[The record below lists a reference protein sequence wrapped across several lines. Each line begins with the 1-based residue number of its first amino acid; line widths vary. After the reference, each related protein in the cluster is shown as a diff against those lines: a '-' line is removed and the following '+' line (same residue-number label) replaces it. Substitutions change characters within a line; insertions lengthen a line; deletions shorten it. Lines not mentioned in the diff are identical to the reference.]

1 MTNEELA
8 ERIYAG
14 DTGLYSV
21 LWDNLKRYIY
31 RLCNAYYNRR
41 RERLTACDVTR
52 EDLEQEAYFT
62 LYDAVE
68 AYHTT
73 DKRYKVITCLKY
85 PLLNCFNGLAGYR
98 VHRACKEPLNGY
110 RSLYE
115 PIDGEDGA
123 LLVEMIPDEAASF
136 EDDAI
141 GHVDRSAIYADMARI
156 LQGRPEL
163 IELMLERFVQGKQV
177 RDIAAQRGTT
187 SQAMRAQLDKAL
199 RMLRHPSNGLWKKYG
214 YDIAYASM
222 RHTGLQTFRYTQ
234 TSAVEWAAILLMSNA
249 TPPPLR
255 EVYGMREDRWRWD
268 VNLYA

>member
-14 DTGLYSV
+14 DTWLYSV

-31 RLCNAYYNRR
+31 RVCNAYYKRH
-41 RERLTACDVTR
+41 RERMTACGVTL
-52 EDLEQEAYFT
+52 EDMEQEAYFT

-73 DKRYKVITCLKY
+73 GKRYKVITCLKY
-85 PLLNCFNGLAGYR
+85 PLLNCFNGLAGYSR
-98 VHRACKEPLNGY
+98 QRACKEPLNGY

-115 PIDGEDGA
+115 PIDSEDGA
-123 LLVEMIPDEAASF
+123 LLVEMIPDEAANF

-141 GHVDRSAIYADMARI
+141 GHVDRSAIYADMERI

-163 IELMLERFVQGKQV
+163 VELMRERFIQGRQV
-177 RDIAAQRGTT
+177 RDIAAQRDTT
-187 SQAMRAQLDKAL
+187 PQAVRAQLDKAL
-199 RMLRHPSNGLWKKYG
+199 RMLRHPSNGLWQKYG

-234 TSAVEWAAILLMSNA
+234 TSAVEWAAILLDEQRHPA
-249 TPPPLR
+249 P
-255 EVYGMREDRWRWD
+255 V
-268 VNLYA
+268 A

>member
-14 DTGLYSV
+14 DTGLYSA

-31 RLCNAYYNRR
+31 RLCNAYYKRH
-41 RERLTACDVTR
+41 RERLTACGVTR

-73 DKRYKVITCLKY
+73 GKRYKVITCLKY

-98 VHRACKEPLNGY
+98 VQRACKEPLNGY

-115 PIDGEDGA
+115 PIDDEDGA

-136 EDDAI
+136 EDDTI
-141 GHVDRSAIYADMARI
+141 GYVDRSSIYADVERF
-156 LQGRPEL
+156 LQGRQ
-163 IELMLERFVQGKQV
+163 I

-187 SQAMRAQLDKAL
+187 PQAIRAQLDKAL
-199 RMLRHPSNGLWKKYG
+199 RMLRHPSNGLWQKYG

-234 TSAVEWAAILLMSNA
+234 TSAVEWAAILLDEQRRTA
-249 TPPPLR
+249 PI
-255 EVYGMREDRWRWD
+255 
-268 VNLYA
+268 A

>member
-141 GHVDRSAIYADMARI
+141 AMLTAPLYMRIWRGFCRAGRSLSSLCSSGLY
-156 LQGRPEL
+156 
-163 IELMLERFVQGKQV
+163 
-177 RDIAAQRGTT
+177 
-187 SQAMRAQLDKAL
+187 KA
-199 RMLRHPSNGLWKKYG
+199 SKC
-214 YDIAYASM
+214 
-222 RHTGLQTFRYTQ
+222 
-234 TSAVEWAAILLMSNA
+234 AILPHSEGQHRRPCVRNSIKHLECCA
-249 TPPPLR
+249 IRLTG
-255 EVYGMREDRWRWD
+255 YGKSTGTISPMLPCVTQACKPSVIRRQARWSGRQSC
-268 VNLYA
+268 